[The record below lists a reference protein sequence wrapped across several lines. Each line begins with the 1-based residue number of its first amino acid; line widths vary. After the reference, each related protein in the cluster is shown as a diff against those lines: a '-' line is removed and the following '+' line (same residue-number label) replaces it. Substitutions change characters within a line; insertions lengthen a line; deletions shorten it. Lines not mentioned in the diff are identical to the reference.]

1 MYYVLNVI
9 RLFKLRKVRWEWHV
23 ACMGQNRNVYAV
35 LVRKPEG
42 DGLLRRTRHGRD
54 DSNGIPPKLC
64 KP

>member
-23 ACMGQNRNVYAV
+23 ACMGQSRNVYTV

-42 DGLLRRTRHGRD
+42 D
-54 DSNGIPPKLC
+54 
-64 KP
+64 